1 MLQFISFYP
10 YEKSTEPPMDQTVE
24 PSVYIPVPT
33 ETHDVLTQEEID
45 FEMTLSSFNFDD
57 LTLPIQNP
65 AVIPKQA
72 GMATEPSDIKKT
84 AVAAAREAEYATTI
98 QGRIPRRQCNDRE
111 AEPWRPVAEARQ
123 RVSDRPSGGG
133 GSRSG
138 VEALR

>member
-1 MLQFISFYP
+1 
-10 YEKSTEPPMDQTVE
+10 MDQTVE

-65 AVIPKQA
+65 VVIPKQA
-72 GMATEPSDIKKT
+72 GMANHLMYNLKQNKWNKMKLRLKVKLNHLHPRKKPNFNN
-84 AVAAAREAEYATTI
+84 Y
-98 QGRIPRRQCNDRE
+98 RE